1 MTRASD
7 TWTSVRVHDI
17 SNREAVVAALFGLG
31 AEGVQDFDDAVATHL
46 RRVQESEI
54 IARLKDADASARV
67 ELADTPNVDWS
78 AEWKSRITSHRLGA
92 LVVTPPWLA
101 SSFTPT
107 ERIVIEPGMAFGTG
121 EHETTRS
128 VLRLLQRVIRAGDY
142 VADLGAG
149 SAVLAIGAAKLGASR
164 VVGIEIDP
172 DAIENAESN
181 LDFNDVADRVTIIEG
196 DATALLPLVAPVRV
210 VVANII
216 SGVLLE
222 LLPIIRSALTSD
234 GVAVLSGILLD
245 ERPMMEQSFRSAQ
258 WTAVASETE
267 GAWWSAAIKP
277 K

>member
-1 MTRASD
+1 VTRSPEA
-7 TWTSVRVHDI
+7 WTSVRVHDI

-46 RRVQESEI
+46 RRVQESDI
-54 IARLKDADASARV
+54 MARLRDVDPAARV
-67 ELADTPNVDWS
+67 ELTDTPNVDWS
-78 AEWKSRITSHRLGA
+78 AEWKSRITSHRLGV

-101 SSFTPT
+101 SAFTPR

-128 VLRLLQRVIRAGDY
+128 VLRLLQKVIRPDDY

-181 LDFNDVADRVTIIEG
+181 LDLNDVADRVTIIEG
-196 DATALLPLVAPVRV
+196 DAATLLPLVSPVRV

-222 LLPIIRSALTSD
+222 LLPVIRSALSKD

-245 ERPMMEQSFRSAQ
+245 ERPMMEQHFRTTSWAQ
-258 WTAVASETE
+258 TASETE
-267 GAWWSAAIKP
+267 GAWWSVAIKP
-277 K
+277 Q

>member
-1 MTRASD
+1 VSPAPD
-7 TWTSVRVHDI
+7 AWTSVRVHDI

-31 AEGVQDFDDAVATHL
+31 AEGVQDFDDAVVTHL
-46 RRVQESEI
+46 RRVRESEI
-54 IARLKDADASARV
+54 LARLKDVDPTARV

-78 AEWKSRITSHRLGA
+78 AEWKSRITSHRLGV

-101 SSFTPT
+101 RSFTPA

-181 LDFNDVADRVTIIEG
+181 LDLNDVVDRVTIIEG
-196 DATALLPLVAPVRV
+196 DAAALLPLVAPVRV

-222 LLPIIRSALTSD
+222 LLPIIRNALTSD

-245 ERPMMEQSFRSAQ
+245 ERPLMEQSFRAAH

-267 GAWWSAAIKP
+267 GAWWSAAIRP